1 MRFTG
6 GVVSRPLQRR
16 ARDEQPRSGPKRM
29 ALPFAVSIAT
39 QRWKQPKPVMRPSA
53 ERLPSASKSSLEE
66 AFAMTVTL
74 SECVTSLVNNARVDA
89 LTAFRDLTEEKR
101 DLGPDSIKRVRS

>member
-39 QRWKQPKPVMRPSA
+39 QRSKQPKPAMRPSA
-53 ERLPSASKSSLEE
+53 KRLLSASKSSVEQAL
-66 AFAMTVTL
+66 ATTATT